1 MGRSMEH
8 QELIQRILGGDSR
21 AFGQLVEH
29 YRHMVFTVCMR
40 VLRDREDA
48 EEAAQDAFVKAFQ
61 NLQRFAGQSKFST
74 WLYTIAYRCAVTRGR
89 RRKPATRS
97 LDEINAGHQ
106 PETGMAGNPQ
116 EELRHHLSRA
126 LGRLSPE
133 DASILSLYHLE
144 EQSVEEIVTITGL
157 GASNVKVRLMRARRK
172 LETVL
177 RAELGDEA
185 EALLLKD
192 G

>member
-1 MGRSMEH
+1 MEH
-8 QELIQRILGGDSR
+8 QELIQRILGGESR
-21 AFGQLVEH
+21 AFGELVDR

-74 WLYTIAYRCAVTRGR
+74 WLYTIAYRCAVSRGR
-89 RRKPATRS
+89 RRKPATRALEDIS
-97 LDEINAGHQ
+97 AADQAMVGIRE
-106 PETGMAGNPQ
+106 NPQ
-116 EELRHHLSRA
+116 EELRHHLGMA
-126 LGRLSPE
+126 MERLSPE

-172 LETVL
+172 LETLL
-177 RAELGDEA
+177 RAELGTEA
-185 EALLLKD
+185 QALLLKD